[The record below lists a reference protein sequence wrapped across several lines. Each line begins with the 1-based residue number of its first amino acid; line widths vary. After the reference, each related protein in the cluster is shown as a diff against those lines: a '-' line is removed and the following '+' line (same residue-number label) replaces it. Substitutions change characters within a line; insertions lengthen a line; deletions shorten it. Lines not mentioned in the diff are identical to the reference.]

1 MYVDRSIQQS
11 LSWEIGVSLVKKG
24 EETKM
29 RIVAAAAG
37 LLDERGYHG
46 TGINQ
51 ILTRA
56 GAPRGSLYF
65 HFPGGKD
72 EIMAAAIAAAA
83 LEVRA
88 HLEATLRDVQTPV
101 AAVAALVGL
110 FRSLLVESDF
120 RKGCPVSTVALE
132 LSGTDSPVG
141 EACARAYREWRQL
154 VADFLGKSLP
164 SERADDLAEILF
176 SLVEGALLVARTT
189 RDLGPLD
196 AAERHGSAIVERA
209 LALREKKHEARHGL

>member
-1 MYVDRSIQQS
+1 
-11 LSWEIGVSLVKKG
+11 
-24 EETKM
+24 M

-51 ILTRA
+51 ILARA

-72 EIMAAAIAAAA
+72 EIMVAAIAAAA
-83 LEVRA
+83 FEVRA
-88 HLEATLRDVQTPV
+88 HLETILRDVQTPV
-101 AAVAALVGL
+101 AAVAGLVGL
-110 FRSLLVESDF
+110 FRSLLVESEF

-132 LSGTDSPVG
+132 LSGTDSPVS
-141 EACARAYREWRQL
+141 EACAQAYREWRQV

-164 SERADDLAEILF
+164 SERAEDLAEILF

-189 RDLGPLD
+189 RDIGPLD
-196 AAERHGSAIVERA
+196 AAERHGSAIVEQA
-209 LALREKKHEARHGL
+209 LALRNESERSHHGEQA

>member
-1 MYVDRSIQQS
+1 
-11 LSWEIGVSLVKKG
+11 
-24 EETKM
+24 M

-51 ILTRA
+51 ILARA

-72 EIMAAAIAAAA
+72 EIMVAAIAAAA
-83 LEVRA
+83 FEVRA
-88 HLEATLRDVQTPV
+88 HLETTLRDGQTPV
-101 AAVAALVGL
+101 AAVASLVGL
-110 FRSLLVESDF
+110 FRTLLVESDF

-132 LSGTDSPVG
+132 LSGTDSPVSD
-141 EACARAYREWRQL
+141 ACGQAYRVWRRA
-154 VADFLGKSLP
+154 VADFLAKSLP
-164 SERADDLAEILF
+164 SERADELAEILF

-196 AAERHGSAIVERA
+196 AAERHGSAIVEQA
-209 LALREKKHEARHGL
+209 LALQEKKHDAEHRL

>member
-1 MYVDRSIQQS
+1 M
-11 LSWEIGVSLVKKG
+11 KKG

-29 RIVAAAAG
+29 RIVAATAG

-51 ILTRA
+51 ILARA

-72 EIMAAAIAAAA
+72 EVVVAAIAAAA
-83 LEVRA
+83 FEVRA
-88 HLEATLRDVQTPV
+88 RLETALHDAQAPG
-101 AAVAALVGL
+101 AAVVGLIGL

-132 LSGTDSPVG
+132 LSGTDSPVS

-164 SERADDLAEILF
+164 SERADELAEVLF
-176 SLVEGALLVARTT
+176 SLVEGALLVARTI
-189 RDLGPLD
+189 RDFGPLD
-196 AAERHGSAIVERA
+196 AAERHGSAIVEHA
-209 LALREKKHEARHGL
+209 LALQENKHETQRRL

>member
-1 MYVDRSIQQS
+1 M
-11 LSWEIGVSLVKKG
+11 KKG
-24 EETKM
+24 EDTKM
-29 RIVAAAAG
+29 RVLAAAAG

-51 ILTRA
+51 ILARA

-72 EIMAAAIAAAA
+72 EIVVAAIAAAA

-88 HLEATLRDVQTPV
+88 HLERTLCDVQTPV
-101 AAVAALVGL
+101 AAVSGLVGL
-110 FRSLLVESDF
+110 FRSLLVDSDF

-141 EACARAYREWRQL
+141 EACAQAYRVWRQV

-164 SERADDLAEILF
+164 GERANELAVILF
-176 SLVEGALLVARTT
+176 SLVEGALLIARTT

-196 AAERHGSAIVERA
+196 AAERHGSAVVEQA
-209 LALREKKHEARHGL
+209 LALEEKQHEAKPRL